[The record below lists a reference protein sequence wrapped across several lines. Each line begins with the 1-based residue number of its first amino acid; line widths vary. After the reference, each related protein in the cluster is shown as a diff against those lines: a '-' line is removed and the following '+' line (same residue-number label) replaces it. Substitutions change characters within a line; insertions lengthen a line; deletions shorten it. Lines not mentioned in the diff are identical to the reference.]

1 MVNVRCIKAV
11 GSYEVGD
18 IVDIENGVAITI
30 DGIAGAIISKDLGD
44 GARVI
49 FVIDDAID
57 SIGKTIRVQAP
68 ESMAKYFSYDTTTPD
83 PDEPDPEVNCALT
96 NLLESAPPSKTYA
109 SGINTFRLVPA
120 SSSYVLEFATELD
133 GITKA
138 GAEIINIEY
147 YQVAKESD
155 GSYLI
160 DVTAD
165 GTVQTILIRQ
175 QGCTSTI
182 ISPSLNDFYGGRFHA
197 YTTDI
202 EGEVTPPI
210 SGKVNVPVGV
220 IMWDGYFED
229 YQLSPRNGI
238 GGTPYDQGINRTS
251 ALRVDLTEFDDL
263 NVVPFYGQQN
273 LTPEDIIILTNG
285 YWNGTENVFTE
296 VHKNVTCKFDRPQI
310 AMDKEIGFALD
321 AGIDYMCFNYYSPYD
336 TPMGEGIVKFIAST
350 AKSTMKMCFM
360 GESIGWNVPI
370 NVDYITDQMEESFYQ
385 KIDGKPLLY
394 VNDGWLNQTYAGTT
408 ILQLI
413 KNSYASKVSGGQ
425 LYVVYYSGGRDYPT
439 DEGKFSSHGMNCSS
453 IYVTYAVG
461 DPTPRS
467 HSRLMADEVS
477 LRNSFISNSGKDIIP
492 VITTGFLDLWHRSSL
507 EGGDN
512 NNYTEVATGAEMD
525 TKMTNLISF
534 IESNQTRVKAMLFYA
549 WNENS
554 ECGNPICPT
563 LTSGTTS
570 VTVSS
575 LNVAGANTG
584 VNRATLDKVKQY
596 CKKP

>member
-1 MVNVRCIKAV
+1 MTQIKNKV
-11 GSYEVGD
+11 TLTTHDTPYSYTYRGYE
-18 IVDIENGVAITI
+18 
-30 DGIAGAIISKDLGD
+30 GAIIVTDLGKGD
-44 GARVI
+44 EILFIV
-49 FVIDDAID
+49 DDAVD
-57 SIGKTIRVQAP
+57 QIGDLISVKAP
-68 ESMAKYFSYDTTTPD
+68 ESMANQFTLDLDYGED
-83 PDEPDPEVNCALT
+83 PNEQDPEVNCSLLE
-96 NLLESAPPSKTYA
+96 LLESLPPSKTY
-109 SGINTFRLVPA
+109 SDGINTFKLVPR
-120 SSSYVLEFATELD
+120 SSTMVLEFATELD

-197 YTTDI
+197 YTTDT

-263 NVVPFYGQQN
+263 NVVPFYGQQG
-273 LTPEDIIILTNG
+273 LTAEDIIILTNG
-285 YWNGTENVFTE
+285 YWNGTENVYTE

-321 AGIDYMCFNYYSPYD
+321 AGVDYMCFNYYSPYD
-336 TPMGEGIVKFIAST
+336 TPMGEGIVKFIASGS
-350 AKSTMKMCFM
+350 KGTMKMCFM
-360 GESIGWNVPI
+360 GESIGYNIPANI
-370 NVDYITDQMEESFYQ
+370 NYITDQMVQTYYQ

-394 VNDGWLNQTYAGTT
+394 VNELYLDTLRGVGGVT

-413 KNSYASKVSGGQ
+413 KNDYASKSGGGQ
-425 LYVVYYSGGRDYPT
+425 LYVVYYSGGRDYPK
-439 DEGKFSSHGMNCSS
+439 DESKFTSHGMNASS
-453 IYVTYAVG
+453 IYVTWAVG

-467 HSRLMADEVS
+467 HSRLMTDEVN
-477 LRNSFISNSGKDIIP
+477 LRNSFTSSSGRDIIP

-525 TKMTNLISF
+525 IKMTNLISF